1 MKFETNRPILSGM
14 GKKILIAGIIIIWG
28 LLGFTVFQFLSD
40 EEINIATPLI
50 SKFNFPGT
58 EKSQEN
64 LQADSVFEGDT
75 LNVLLVGTDTSQ
87 GRRSRGQG
95 GFNTDTM
102 ILVSANTTT
111 NKILLT
117 SVPRDLWINGNKL
130 NALYIVYGE
139 ETLVDA
145 FEKVTGL
152 EVDGVIRADF
162 DHLIWL
168 VDMMEGVP
176 VDVQKSFTDSSFP
189 NFSDSGTITVSF
201 TEGAEVMDGMRAL
214 TFARSRKGTNGEGSD
229 LMRAKR
235 QHLIL
240 KGMIE
245 GISQEN
251 SQFWPMDIEDF
262 YNIVTTPTKLDTTLT
277 LTDIKYLW
285 DFYKDRDQYTIESF
299 VVDGEYV
306 YHPGMYPQSQYHAWV
321 FVAKEP
327 GFVNLHRDIYAKL
340 NNTFEGETTIIQKTL
355 SEDVEPETQP
365 ISAN

>member
-1 MKFETNRPILSGM
+1 MS
-14 GKKILIAGIIIIWG
+14 KKIIIISVIIIWG
-28 LLGFTVFQFLSD
+28 LFGFAVFQFLSD
-40 EEINIATPLI
+40 KDINVLAPLVEKIEI
-50 SKFNFPGT
+50 PGK
-58 EKSQEN
+58 EKSRDQ
-64 LQADSVFEGDT
+64 LQANSVFENET

-87 GRRSRGQG
+87 GRRARGQG

-152 EVDGVIRADF
+152 TVDGVIRADF

-168 VDMMEGVP
+168 VDMMGGVP
-176 VDVQKSFTDSSFP
+176 VDVQRSFTDSSFP
-189 NFSDSGTITVSF
+189 NFRDSGAITVSF
-201 TEGAEVMDGMRAL
+201 AEGEEVMDGMRAL

-245 GISQEN
+245 GISQEE
-251 SQFWPMDIEDF
+251 SKFWPMDIEDF
-262 YNIVTTPTKLDTTLT
+262 YNVVTTPAKLHTTLT
-277 LTDIKYLW
+277 LSDVKYLW
-285 DFYKDRDQYTIESF
+285 DFYKDKDLYTIESF
-299 VVDGEYV
+299 VVDGDYV
-306 YHPGMYPQSQYHAWV
+306 YHPGMYPQSSYHAWV

-327 GFVNLHRDIYAKL
+327 GFANLHRDIYAKL
-340 NNTFEGETTIIQKTL
+340 NNLFEGETTIIQGDIQEEVETETT
-355 SEDVEPETQP
+355 SEQAPV
-365 ISAN
+365 N